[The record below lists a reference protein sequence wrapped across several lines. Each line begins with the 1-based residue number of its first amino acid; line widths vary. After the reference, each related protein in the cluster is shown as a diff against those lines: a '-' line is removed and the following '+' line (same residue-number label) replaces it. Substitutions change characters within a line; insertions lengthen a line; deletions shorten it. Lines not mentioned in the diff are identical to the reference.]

1 MRERDFTKRRHY
13 MQVPVRTQLPS
24 ARCWMAQYV
33 SNLLHPKGR
42 RGRKYWRACE
52 TTTGK
57 IEG

>member
-1 MRERDFTKRRHY
+1 